1 MADTFNGFANGGFDQ
16 SPVAVSQISGMR
28 LALMTGTGI
37 MKSIWVQSSTEGKY
51 FFESKGEQEDY
62 SFLGIEVVAGKIVV
76 KCYKKSYI
84 MGEGGSK
91 LSALELQNGS
101 LLAIIFGDRQYKL
114 YAEAA
119 AQAGNVFHNYFVPKM
134 SEITIGR
141 TQNNDIF
148 YNNPMVSKSHAVL
161 RNTREGWMIQDANST
176 NGVYVNGRYVRDAR
190 LFIGDRIYIMGLNII
205 VGIDFLSINDQN
217 ELVKI
222 NPTKLIYV
230 TSPAEMVKLGNPS
243 PIVVP
248 EEKQEFNRLPR
259 RRKALGADP
268 IEVEGPPMSMRGNNM
283 PLVLRMGSSAVMGGR
298 SIMMGSYS
306 MALTSLV
313 FPFLTQRYTEKE
325 RKEYEAK
332 RTELYTKYLE
342 SKSNEIKEEK
352 SKEVRILNDNYP
364 DLARILSFID
374 TGDRLWER
382 RIFDDDFMKLRVGTG
397 TTPMVAELDYPDER
411 FEMEED
417 ELENAMYELVK
428 QDHVIN
434 NVPIMAD
441 FVEEFVSGVLGS
453 RYNVLEFVKRVVMQ
467 LTVLHSSD
475 EVKTIFLISPE
486 ELEQFEFIKYIPHV
500 WNDLRDM
507 RFIATS
513 KAEASKV
520 SEYLKKE
527 IEEDLG
533 GKPRK
538 LDAILKKRPFYMV
551 FAFDKTLYEGVEVL
565 KDVLNIDQCI
575 GVSIM
580 AMFDDLPKECFKIFR
595 MNDKGQH
602 MVRNLRQIECS
613 DQIFQLD
620 YLDANQQI
628 VGMKKLANTKVK
640 LAAADFALPKMV
652 KFLEMFGV
660 GRIEHLNI
668 QKRWQDNNPVK
679 SLATPIGVATDGSLF
694 TLDLHEKKQGPH
706 GLVAGMTGSGKS
718 EIIITYILSM
728 AVNYH
733 PDEVAF
739 ILIDYKGGGLTGAFE
754 DEQRGVHLP
763 HLVGTITNLDGAAIT
778 RSLASIQSELK
789 RRQAIFNK
797 AKSDNNEGTMDIYG
811 YQKLY
816 RAGKVAE
823 PLPHLFIISD
833 EFAELKAQQPEFMD
847 QLISAARIGRS
858 LGVHLILA
866 TQKPA
871 GVVNDQILSNTK
883 FRICLRV
890 QDKLDSMDMLKR
902 PEAAELKDTGR
913 FYLQVGYNEFFAL
926 GQSAWCG
933 ADYEPADEVIKATDD
948 DIRFIDATG
957 QTSLKAAPEVKRNK
971 TDMKQIVAIVNALTE
986 IANKENIHPRP
997 LWAPPLEKII
1007 SLEDVY
1013 NQFEIKPTEYI
1024 TAKLGVLDDPDH
1036 QRQLPLIFDVQN
1048 CQHLFIVGE
1057 SGCGKTTMVQT
1068 MLYSLVNEYSP
1079 EDVIFYTLDFSSHN
1093 LNAFSKL
1100 PHCGAALD
1108 EEHEG
1113 DIERFFG
1120 LLQDTIDE
1128 RKKLFAEAE
1137 VSSFEAYRQVAK
1149 LPLMLVVIDS
1159 MEGLSSLAK
1168 GNLYFSTMSDF
1179 MRDAGSYGIK
1189 FIITGNHTNAFSTRM
1204 RQEGGTRIALRAK
1217 DKFAYQDI
1225 LNIKVKSTPSDV
1237 KGRGLYDY
1245 DGTPLEFHT
1254 AMAVTEG
1261 NDQERMQ
1268 ILKKRLK
1275 DIETKYDTN
1284 YRAPS
1289 LSMIVEGETYEEFC
1303 EGYLP
1308 GRIPLGYS
1316 ATDIKKIY
1324 LPFHQMYNL
1333 SLYFGNEVGFKPI
1346 IKNYIQIAARE
1357 KMRTIIVKRKAG
1369 SIMTDQNLIEMLAGL
1384 SLNVSV
1390 IEPTF
1395 DDIKKLQDMLVDEIG
1410 VRKAVRNEYFEQNGI
1425 VVVGAPDADTM
1436 AQASKY
1442 IRNKTAPMLILFE
1455 SFIDFI
1461 NATDEASKE
1470 IMSAIFESGKGYNF
1484 YFIGC
1489 FRPGEAARISLDK
1502 VFKAF
1507 KEEQL
1512 AMLYG
1517 GQFDKQGVVMLPG
1530 NYSQI
1535 TTPAEKYNNGLLSYR
1550 GKFYPI
1556 ITPCGELEVTEKDID
1571 EEPII

>member
-1 MADTFNGFANGGFDQ
+1 MTDTFNKFSGDMNQNPMVPQVG
-16 SPVAVSQISGMR
+16 GMR
-28 LALMTGTGI
+28 LALMTNAGV

-51 FFESKGEQEDY
+51 FFESKGEHEDY
-62 SFLGIEVVAGKIVV
+62 SFLGIEVFNRKISV

-84 MGEGGSK
+84 MGEDGSK
-91 LSALELQNGS
+91 FSELELQSGR
-101 LLAIIFGDRQYKL
+101 LLAIVYKGRQYRL
-114 YAEAA
+114 YSEAA
-119 AQAGNVFHNYFVPKM
+119 AQAGNVFHNYFVPKL

-141 TQNNDIF
+141 TQNNDIM

-161 RNTREGWMIQDANST
+161 KNTLEGWVIQDTNST
-176 NGVYVNGRYVRDAR
+176 NGIYVNGRHICDAK

-205 VGIDFLSINDQN
+205 VGIDFLSINNQN
-217 ELVKI
+217 ELIKI

-230 TSPAEMVKLGNPS
+230 TSPTEMAKLGNPS

-248 EEKQEFNRLPR
+248 KEHQEFNRLPR
-259 RRKALGADP
+259 RRKVLETDP
-268 IEVEGPPMSMRGNNM
+268 IEIEGPPMSMKGNNM

-313 FPFLTQRYTEKE
+313 FPLLTQRYTEKE

-332 RTELYTKYLE
+332 RTELYNKYLE
-342 SKSNEIKEEK
+342 TKKNEIKEEK

-364 DLARILSFID
+364 DLARMLSFID

-382 RIFDDDFMKLRVGTG
+382 RIFDDDFMKLRIGTG
-397 TTPMVAELDYPDER
+397 TTPMVVELDYPKEH

-417 ELENAMYELVK
+417 ELETAMYDLVK
-428 QDHVIN
+428 QEHVIN
-434 NVPIMAD
+434 NVPILAD

-453 RYNVLEFVKRVVMQ
+453 RYNVLEFVKRVIIQ
-467 LTVLHSSD
+467 LCVSHSSD
-475 EVKTIFLISPE
+475 EVKTIFLINSE
-486 ELEQFEFIKYIPHV
+486 ELEQFEFIKYLPHT
-500 WNDLRDM
+500 WNNLRDM

-513 KAEASKV
+513 KIEASKI

-538 LDAILKKRPFYMV
+538 LDIVLKKRPFYMV
-551 FAFDKTLYEGVEVL
+551 FAFDKTLYEGAEVL
-565 KDVLNIDQCI
+565 KDILGIDKCI
-575 GVSIM
+575 GVSILT
-580 AMFDDLPKECFKIFR
+580 MFDDLPKECFKIFR

-602 MVRNLRQIECS
+602 MVRNLRQIECP
-613 DQIFQLD
+613 DQIFHLD
-620 YLDANQQI
+620 YLDANQQNT
-628 VGMKKLANTKVK
+628 GMKKLANIKVK
-640 LAAADFALPKMV
+640 LDSAEFALPKMV
-652 KFLEMFGV
+652 TFLEMFGV

-739 ILIDYKGGGLTGAFE
+739 ILIDYKGGGLAGAFE
-754 DEQRGVHLP
+754 DEKRGVHLP

-797 AKSDNNEGTMDIYG
+797 ARSDNNEGTMDIYD

-816 RAGKVAE
+816 RAGKVVE

-883 FRICLRV
+883 FRVCLRV

-933 ADYEPADEVIKATDD
+933 ADYEPQDEVIKATDE

-986 IANKENIHPRP
+986 IAIKENIHPKP
-997 LWAPPLEKII
+997 LWTPPLENLI
-1007 SLEDVY
+1007 SYEDIFRRF
-1013 NQFEIKPTEYI
+1013 NIQTTEMI
-1024 TAKLGVLDDPDH
+1024 TAKLGILDDPDH

-1068 MLYSLVNEYSP
+1068 MLFSLVNEYSP
-1079 EDVIFYTLDFSSHN
+1079 EDVIFYILDFSSHN
-1093 LNAFSKL
+1093 LNIFAKL
-1100 PHCGAALD
+1100 PHCGVSLD
-1108 EEHEG
+1108 EEHEN
-1113 DIERFFG
+1113 DIERFFV
-1120 LLQDTIDE
+1120 LLQNTINE
-1128 RKKLFAEAE
+1128 RKKLFAEVE

-1149 LPLMLVVIDS
+1149 LPLMLVIIDS

-1168 GNLYFSTMSDF
+1168 GNLYFSSMSDF

-1225 LNIKVKSTPSDV
+1225 LNIKVKSVPSDV

-1268 ILKKRLK
+1268 ILKKKLK
-1275 DIETKYDTN
+1275 NIENKYNTN
-1284 YRAPS
+1284 YKAPS
-1289 LSMIVEGETYEEFC
+1289 LSMIREGETYEDFC
-1303 EGYLP
+1303 EGYTP

-1316 ATDIKKIY
+1316 AIDIRKIY
-1324 LPFHQMYNL
+1324 LPFYQMYNL
-1333 SLYFGNEVGFKPI
+1333 SLYFGNEIGFKPI
-1346 IKNYIQIAARE
+1346 IKNYIQIAAKE
-1357 KMRTIIVKRKAG
+1357 KMRTIIVKRKAC
-1369 SIMTDQNLIEMLAGL
+1369 SIMTDTNLNEMLDDL
-1384 SLNVSV
+1384 YLNVSI
-1390 IEPTF
+1390 IEPTL
-1395 DDIKKLQDMLVDEIG
+1395 DDIKKLQELLIEEIG
-1410 VRKAVRNEYFEQNGI
+1410 IRKAVRNEYFEQNGI
-1425 VVVGAPDADTM
+1425 VVVGTPDADTM
-1436 AQASKY
+1436 APASKY
-1442 IRNKTAPMLILFE
+1442 IRTKTTPMLILFE
-1455 SFIDFI
+1455 SFIDFV
-1461 NATDEASKE
+1461 NATDEAMKE
-1470 IMSAIFESGKGYNF
+1470 IMGSIFENGKGYNF

-1489 FRPGEAARISLDK
+1489 FRPGEGARISLDNM
-1502 VFKAF
+1502 FKAF
-1507 KEEQL
+1507 KAEQL

-1517 GQFDKQGVVMLPG
+1517 GQFDKQGIVMLPSD
-1530 NYSQI
+1530 YSAV
-1535 TTPAEKYNNGLLSYR
+1535 TSPAEKYNNAILSYR

-1556 ITPCGELEVTEKDID
+1556 ITPCGELDVTQKDID